1 MTRLGNVFESLES
14 DRPRGPD
21 LRVTVEVPREALG
34 GSLRARVPLRLAA
47 EGDLIE
53 RAAEPGDPEHLMLHL
68 PATLPTGA
76 LLRLRG
82 QGGVRE
88 GEQPGDL
95 FVAIELVERPMS
107 AEERVAGALA
117 PSFDPTRGSTT
128 LTWLLLL
135 GFALLAAGTLALF
148 FA

>member
-53 RAAEPGDPEHLMLHL
+53 RAAGPLDP
-68 PATLPTGA
+68 
-76 LLRLRG
+76 
-82 QGGVRE
+82 
-88 GEQPGDL
+88 
-95 FVAIELVERPMS
+95 
-107 AEERVAGALA
+107 
-117 PSFDPTRGSTT
+117 
-128 LTWLLLL
+128 
-135 GFALLAAGTLALF
+135 
-148 FA
+148 